1 MDSIRTAEVP
11 RGPRRDSF
19 WNRRRRHRP
28 TTAYPARR
36 GVGVGT
42 RPSGRKATI
51 QESGPP
57 RCRRPS
63 TELSILFEGQEDGC
77 LGDLEQHGP
86 RPRMPTS
93 FLQATI
99 PGTQPA
105 AIRVGRQCP
114 EQCPQSCT
122 GTEGRRCCRRRS
134 ATRQVTTEA
143 RWVGRYCQSRR
154 QFPLAQ
160 SGAPDARFLES
171 RPYGQLDIR
180 SSGGDQSA

>member
-11 RGPRRDSF
+11 RGPWRDSS
-19 WNRRRRHRP
+19 RTRHRRHRP
-28 TTAYPARR
+28 TTACPPRR
-36 GVGVGT
+36 GIGAGT
-42 RPSGRKATI
+42 RPSGRRATI

-57 RCRRPS
+57 RCLRPS
-63 TELSILFEGQEDGC
+63 AELSILSEGQEDGY

-86 RPRMPTS
+86 KPRTPTN
-93 FLQATI
+93 FLQAPI

-114 EQCPQSCT
+114 EQRPQPCT

-143 RWVGRYCQSRR
+143 RWAGRYCQSRR